1 MGENVKPQSEYSVN
15 ILITKGSITI
25 FILIYGLFFF
35 CARKSRVRIGR
46 P

>member
-1 MGENVKPQSEYSVN
+1 MGENVKHQSEYSVN

-35 CARKSRVRIGR
+35 LRAEIKSTNW
-46 P
+46 